1 MVNMINNFQELY
13 NYANT
18 IGCEAVMGEKMSLNT
33 SFKTGGACGIRLS
46 PENAEQVALIITK
59 ANELSVPFVVLGN
72 GTNVLVPDEGIDKAV
87 IVIGDKMASME
98 LMDDDTISFS
108 AGVNLVSLC
117 RFALEKNLSGLEF
130 AFGIPG
136 TLGGA
141 IYMNAG
147 AYGGEMKDVLT
158 EVTHLTP
165 DMRVETIS
173 ADEADLSYRHSVYKS
188 NGCIILGGKVKLT
201 PDTRESIKGRMD
213 DFLGRRKDKQPL
225 EYPSAGSTFKRPE
238 GYFAGALIEQCSLKG
253 KSVGGAQVSE
263 KHAGFVI
270 NKGGATSTDIIN
282 LIELV
287 AETVKA
293 ETGVTLEPEVI
304 ILR

>member
-1 MVNMINNFQELY
+1 MVNMNNFQQLY
-13 NYANT
+13 NYAET
-18 IGCEAVMGEKMSLNT
+18 INCEAVLGECMGLHT
-33 SFKTGGACGIRLS
+33 SFKTGGPCGIRLS
-46 PENAEQVALIITK
+46 PETPEQIILIINK
-59 ANELSVPFVVLGN
+59 AKELNIPFVILGN
-72 GTNVLVPDEGIDKAV
+72 GTNVLVPDEGIEKAV
-87 IVIGDKMASME
+87 IIIGDRMASFE
-98 LMDDDTISFS
+98 LEDENTISFS

-117 RFALEKNLSGLEF
+117 RFALENNLSGLEF

-165 DMRVETIS
+165 DMKIETIS
-173 ADEADLSYRHSVYKS
+173 ANDADLSYRHSVYKN

-201 PDTRESIKGRMD
+201 PDTRENIKARMD

-238 GYFAGALIEQCSLKG
+238 GYFAGALIEQCNLKG

-270 NKGGATSTDIIN
+270 NKGGATSTDILN
-282 LIELV
+282 LIDLIS
-287 AETVKA
+287 ETVKT

-304 ILR
+304 VLR